1 MTRAAPLLVLAAWTA
16 LALLG
21 PWLPLEPNRV
31 DLPRVLAGPGAQGW
45 LGFDELGRPLLDRL
59 VAGARTSCV
68 VSLSVVALSLALGTL
83 IGASSAWIGG
93 FLDHAVVRI
102 VDVFLAFPGILL
114 AIALAGI
121 LGPGIDNVVI
131 ALAAVGWVGFARLS
145 RAQVLSVKEREHV
158 RAAIALGAG
167 FGRILRLHLLPV
179 IAAPLIVE
187 ATFAIAGVII
197 AEAGLSFLGL
207 GVQPPEASWGTII
220 REGTRYMLVAPHLVL
235 APALVIAAVVLSVN
249 LLGDRLRDWV
259 TCEPGSGSRRPQARR
274 VATSSNSLDSAASR
288 RAIRSS
294 PLPGRGGKSA
304 TSKPLERSEP
314 ASRSGLS
321 SRSSAMPFAGSR

>member
-1 MTRAAPLLVLAAWTA
+1 MTRAVPVLVLALWTV

-31 DLPRVLAGPGAQGW
+31 DLPRVLAAPGADAW

-83 IGASSAWIGG
+83 VGASSAWVGG
-93 FLDHAVVRI
+93 LLDHVVVRVI
-102 VDVFLAFPGILL
+102 DVFLAFPGILL

-121 LGPGIDNVVI
+121 LGPGIENVVC

-259 TCEPGSGSRRPQARR
+259 DVRTRAR
-274 VATSSNSLDSAASR
+274 
-288 RAIRSS
+288 
-294 PLPGRGGKSA
+294 
-304 TSKPLERSEP
+304 E
-314 ASRSGLS
+314 
-321 SRSSAMPFAGSR
+321 